1 MREHSPSAAFRGL
14 YARVFP
20 GGLFADVSRDGGDTI
35 LVDMDSTQRA
45 TALARAL
52 DAAALTQPESD
63 DSLVPAESEWS
74 ASWLLANLIAVS
86 EARPRPTL
94 NRVNQS
100 IAVAPDAAQIRDG
113 LRKLM
118 EAKLVRPILGV
129 LSLASSIE
137 WQDARSFG
145 DDEKKKPPGY

>member
-1 MREHSPSAAFRGL
+1 
-14 YARVFP
+14 
-20 GGLFADVSRDGGDTI
+20 
-35 LVDMDSTQRA
+35 MDSTQRA